1 MATIRILLPD
11 QLGDHFIDDAPGQI
25 KILLPA
31 KDLWQRKM
39 HRAKAQW
46 WLSAILHRKE
56 ELLKVLKKKLQ

>member
-1 MATIRILLPD
+1 MANIRILLPD

-31 KDLWQRKM
+31 KDLWRRKM

-56 ELLKVLKKKLQ
+56 ELGKRCEIIEC